1 MTYDMQICLFGIA
14 VLFNMNILER
24 VMTYDIQICLLG
36 IAILFN
42 MNILGHV
49 L

>member
-1 MTYDMQICLFGIA
+1 MTHDMQICLFGIA
-14 VLFNMNILER
+14 VLFNINILGR
-24 VMTYDIQICLLG
+24 VMTYDVEIFG

-42 MNILGHV
+42 MYILGRM